1 MVFINKSIFVE
12 KSSRFFIREEPVR
25 KPIKNEVTI
34 KILRSS
40 ICSSDM
46 NRVFGKG
53 AYYYPILLGHE
64 FSGTIVDKASN
75 LKNQRNLKLEIRFL
89 YSH

>member
-46 NRVFGKG
+46 NRVLVKEHITIQ
-53 AYYYPILLGHE
+53 YYSGMNLVALL
-64 FSGTIVDKASN
+64 
-75 LKNQRNLKLEIRFL
+75 
-89 YSH
+89 